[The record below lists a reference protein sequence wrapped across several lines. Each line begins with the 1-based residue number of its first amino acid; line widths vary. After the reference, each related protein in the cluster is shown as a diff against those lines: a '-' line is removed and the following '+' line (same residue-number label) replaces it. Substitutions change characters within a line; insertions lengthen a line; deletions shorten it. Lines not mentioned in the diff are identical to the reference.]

1 MERVNGVLCATKEE
15 LVGAALI
22 TERYLK
28 ELVNRKTLQIVV
40 RGCRGRQAQ
49 YAVDTLPE
57 KYKAEVYKR
66 FDIPPMDRVKSLI

>member
-1 MERVNGVLCATKEE
+1 MERVNGVLCATKSE

-57 KYKAEVYKR
+57 KSKAEV
-66 FDIPPMDRVKSLI
+66 